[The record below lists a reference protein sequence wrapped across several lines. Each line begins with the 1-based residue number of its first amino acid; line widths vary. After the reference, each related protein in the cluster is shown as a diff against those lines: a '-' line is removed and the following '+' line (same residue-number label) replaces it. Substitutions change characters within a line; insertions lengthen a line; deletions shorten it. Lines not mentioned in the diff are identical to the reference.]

1 MDWITI
7 LAIVGVLVGAG
18 LLFGTGCSIGRGFA
32 EHRLNRE
39 RHLRLIE
46 QVRRERV
53 EKDNAELLRRLAT
66 YRGVHYAEAKVA
78 VLEDE
83 RRRAARRF
91 RPPAESDESAPG
103 AA

>member
-7 LAIVGVLVGAG
+7 LAMVGVLVGAG
-18 LLFGTGCSIGRGFA
+18 LLFGTGCSIGRSYA

-39 RHLRLIE
+39 CHLRLVE
-46 QVRRERV
+46 QVRRERL
-53 EKDNAELLRRLAT
+53 EKDNAELLRRLAM

-78 VLEDE
+78 V
-83 RRRAARRF
+83 RATPRLVPLVEPDA
-91 RPPAESDESAPG
+91 SAPG